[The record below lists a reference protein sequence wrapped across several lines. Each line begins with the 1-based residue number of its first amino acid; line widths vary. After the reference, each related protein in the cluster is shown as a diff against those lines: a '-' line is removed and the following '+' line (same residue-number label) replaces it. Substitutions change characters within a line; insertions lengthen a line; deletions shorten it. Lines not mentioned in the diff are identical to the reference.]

1 MSKKDQSRDLVL
13 YSFRRCPFAMRARLS
28 IYYSKKSCEI
38 REISLKNKPLQFIEL
53 SPKGTVP
60 VLEIN
65 ESHVIDES
73 IDIVKWFLSKNDPHQ
88 LLLPCQEDDI
98 EELILLIDKDFK
110 YHLDRYKYS
119 SQFDISKKF
128 SHRNEAVK
136 IVECIENKIS
146 ESGYI
151 FGNKISIYEICILP
165 FIRQFRIADPIWFDM
180 EFQCVKLKAILHEFI
195 NTEAFKVTMKKY
207 KEWKSETDSA
217 QCFPD
222 I

>member
-1 MSKKDQSRDLVL
+1 
-13 YSFRRCPFAMRARLS
+13 MRARLS

-38 REISLKNKPLQFIEL
+38 REISLKNKPSQFIEL
-53 SPKGTVP
+53 SPKSTVP

-65 ESHVIDES
+65 GSHVIDES

-88 LLLPCQEDDI
+88 LLLPYETDNV
-98 EELILLIDKDFK
+98 EELISLIDKDFK

-119 SQFDISKKF
+119 SRYDNSKKF

-136 IVECIENKIS
+136 VVECIESKIS

-165 FIRQFRIADPIWFDM
+165 FIRQFRIADPKWFDE
-180 EFQCVKLKAILHEFI
+180 EFQCVKLKAILYKFI

-207 KEWKSETDSA
+207 KEWKSKIDSA
-217 QCFPD
+217 QYFPD